1 MLRQLMLTKKITGLR
16 ESLAALGEEESAL
29 QTRSEELEKA
39 IEEASTDE
47 ELQAVEESIT
57 ELEAEKAKLN
67 EKKSKLESE
76 IAELEGELEELKSK
90 APPVSGGAKQRSGD
104 QVKDDRER
112 EELRAA
118 IAAFVRSKGR
128 VIRNGEGE
136 GDSGF
141 KVVDGGALVPE
152 DLLPP
157 EETPEDIVDLK
168 NYVRVVSVN
177 RGSGKYP
184 IISKSGSRMN
194 TVAELEANPEL
205 QKPQVTEKEYSID
218 TYRGYIPVSQE
229 VIDDAD
235 YDIVGLIGEEI
246 NDQKRNT
253 TNYAIAQILKS
264 ATAKTVNGLDG
275 LITLLNTGFKT
286 AYDVKLFVSQ
296 SLFNEL
302 DLMKDKRGR
311 YLLQDDITV
320 ASGKR
325 LKGKEIVIL
334 DDEMIGESPGDLVGF
349 IGDARAFVR
358 FFDRKQLSVKWVDHS
373 VYGEMLAGFLR
384 FDVIEADSEAGYYIT
399 FVPDDGNGEDNGG
412 EEV

>member
-1 MLRQLMLTKKITGLR
+1 VLRQLMLTKKITGLR
-16 ESLAALGEEESAL
+16 ESLAALREEESAL

-47 ELQAVEESIT
+47 ELQAVEESING
-57 ELEAEKAKLN
+57 LEAEKAKLK
-67 EKKSKLESE
+67 EKKSNLESE

-90 APPVSGGAKQRSGD
+90 EPPVSGGAKQRSGD
-104 QVKDDRER
+104 QVKDRER

-118 IAAFVRSKGR
+118 IAAFVRSKGK
-128 VIRNGEGE
+128 VIRSGEGE

-152 DLLPP
+152 DLLPA
-157 EETPEDIVDLK
+157 EETPEDVVDLK
-168 NYVRVVSVN
+168 KYVRVVPVN
-177 RGSGKYP
+177 RGSGTYP

-194 TVAELEANPEL
+194 TVEELEENPEL
-205 QKPQVTEKEYSID
+205 QKPKVTDTSYKIE

-253 TNYAIAQILKS
+253 TNYAIAQILKG